1 MAVGRL
7 YQLKWLVIKLPIT
20 LLAVAVMAWLWTA
33 WLPLPP
39 SHLTLSSGL
48 AEGIYHAHARR
59 YEEIFA
65 RSGVTLQVVPS
76 EGTGQNLERLAGR
89 AAPQADLAFVQGG
102 AGDPNRTTRLLTI
115 ARVDVEPLWIFSRVA
130 GLDSPQQLQGL
141 RVSLGPAGSG
151 TRQVGLALLDQVR
164 LSAKDIVDSQL
175 AGPAAVQALASGA
188 LDVVMMV
195 SAPDSPVV
203 RALMETPGVQLA
215 QLRRSGALLERMP
228 YLEARL
234 LPQGAMGSRNNLPAR
249 DTTVLATS
257 ASLVARDDLH
267 PALQRLAA
275 RAAQE
280 IHARPA
286 LFRQAGEFPTLKRI
300 EFPASDAARRTLAH
314 GLPWF
319 EAYLPFWWGQ
329 VLLRLLVVCLPVALL
344 ALWLGRI
351 VPAYLRWLLE
361 SRVARWYGELKYIEH
376 DLERETMTG
385 LDLAKYGARLDSIE
399 GRMKEV
405 VTPPYLM
412 PRWFLLRKHV
422 EFVRAGLHRQR
433 GR

>member
-1 MAVGRL
+1 MGAGRV
-7 YQLKWLVIKLPIT
+7 YQLKWLVIKLPIAV
-20 LLAVAVMAWLWTA
+20 LAIAVMAWLWTA

-39 SHLTLSSGL
+39 SQVTLSSGL
-48 AEGIYHAHARR
+48 PEGIYHAHALR
-59 YEEIFA
+59 YQEFFA
-65 RSGVTLQVVPS
+65 RNGVTLQVVPS
-76 EGTGQNLERLAGR
+76 EGTVQNLERLAGR
-89 AAPQADLAFVQGG
+89 AAPRADLAFVQGG
-102 AGDPNRTTRLLTI
+102 GGEPSRAVRLLTI
-115 ARVDVEPLWIFSRVA
+115 ARVDVEPLWIFSRIA

-151 TRQVGLALLDQVR
+151 TRQVGLALLEQVR
-164 LSAKDIVDSQL
+164 LTSKDIVDSPL
-175 AGPAAVQALASGA
+175 SGPAAVRALAGGA

-203 RALMETPGVQLA
+203 RALVETPGVHLA
-215 QLRRSGALLERMP
+215 QLRRSGALIERMP
-228 YLEARL
+228 YLESRL
-234 LPQGAMGSRNNLPAR
+234 LPQGAMGSRNTLPAR

-275 RAAQE
+275 RAAQD

-300 EFPASDAARRTLAH
+300 EFPASEPARRTLAH

-344 ALWLGRI
+344 ALWLARI

-376 DLERETMTG
+376 DLSRETMTG
-385 LDLAKYGARLDSIE
+385 LDLAKYVARLDSIE
-399 GRMKEV
+399 RRMREV

-412 PRWFLLRKHV
+412 PRWFLLRQHV